1 MPKKILVVD
10 DEPDILE
17 TIKMR
22 LEANGYNV
30 LTATDGNEGYKKAKT
45 ELPDLIILDL
55 MLPGLDGY
63 QVCRLLKF
71 DENYRHTPIIM
82 LTAKSQEEDKMWG
95 EKAGANYY
103 LTKPF
108 RPNELLQKVKE
119 LLGETQNG

>member
-1 MPKKILVVD
+1 
-10 DEPDILE
+10 
-17 TIKMR
+17 
-22 LEANGYNV
+22 
-30 LTATDGNEGYKKAKT
+30 
-45 ELPDLIILDL
+45 
-55 MLPGLDGY
+55 
-63 QVCRLLKF
+63 
-71 DENYRHTPIIM
+71 M